1 MTVPQVDVEEYGY
14 FADNQRR
21 HADDTHLFEVHE
33 PYNGKLFARVAAGS
47 RADARLAVD
56 AASKAFAGWSGS
68 APDEKA
74 RLFLKAAE
82 IVRRRRTEI
91 AEVLAR
97 ETGSTISFATFQQDL
112 RRSQNVDV
120 RAQHDRHIE
129 SSRRPASLQ
138 GRYDFIVVGA
148 GAAGSV
154 LAAELS
160 ASGAQVLVIE
170 SGGPDDAPTIAN
182 PSVWFYNVGGPL
194 DYHLPVTPSPRLNN
208 RKFNMALGHV
218 LGGGSSIN
226 AMVWMRGMQ
235 RDYDGWAKNGAKGW
249 AFADVLPVFKSQED
263 WEGGANEWRGA
274 GGPIHIRRPKDPH
287 PTAPAFIDAAREMGM
302 PILDDVNGPMRPGAG
317 YINMNIAADGT
328 RVSAVRAFLRP
339 ALSRPNLTLL
349 LNTNVVKLN
358 FKGTRCVGVKLMTDG
373 AVKDIAA
380 DKEVILAAGAINSP
394 KLLMLSGVGEAKALR
409 SLGIDVVENLPGVGE
424 NLQDHVL
431 VSGVVFKYKGK
442 MPDRPADSN
451 AVEAEAY
458 LSSGPSGDTDISLV
472 LHQLPVV
479 TPEVASRFGTPPPDA
494 FTIAPALVQPTS
506 RGSVRLASNNFQDA
520 AVIDGNY
527 LGTDHDFAAIVRAIE
542 AARELGNQHAF
553 DSLRESELIPGPK
566 ASAEEIREL
575 ARLASASFGHAV
587 GTCKMGVDKLAV
599 VDPELRVHGIL
610 GLRVADASVMP
621 RIITGPGTNASTHMI
636 AGRAATLILG

>member
-1 MTVPQVDVEEYGY
+1 MTNV
-14 FADNQRR
+14 
-21 HADDTHLFEVHE
+21 
-33 PYNGKLFARVAAGS
+33 
-47 RADARLAVD
+47 
-56 AASKAFAGWSGS
+56 SK
-68 APDEKA
+68 K
-74 RLFLKAAE
+74 
-82 IVRRRRTEI
+82 
-91 AEVLAR
+91 
-97 ETGSTISFATFQQDL
+97 Q
-112 RRSQNVDV
+112 
-120 RAQHDRHIE
+120 
-129 SSRRPASLQ
+129 
-138 GRYDFIVVGA
+138 YDFIVVGA

-160 ASGAQVLVIE
+160 ASGAQVLVVE
-170 SGGPDDAPTIAN
+170 SGGADDAPTIAN

-194 DYHLPVTPSPRLNN
+194 DYHLPINPSARLNN
-208 RKFNMALGHV
+208 RTFNMALGHV
-218 LGGGSSIN
+218 LGGGSTIN
-226 AMVWMRGMQ
+226 AMVWTRGMQ

-263 WEGGANEWRGA
+263 WEGGASDWRGA

-287 PTAPAFIDAAREMGM
+287 PTAPAFLDAARQMGM
-302 PILDDVNGPMRPGAG
+302 PILDDVNGPMLPGAG
-317 YINMNIAADGT
+317 YINMNIALDGT

-358 FKGTRCVGVKLMTDG
+358 FEGTRCVGVKINTDG
-373 AVKDIAA
+373 AVKNIVA
-380 DKEVILAAGAINSP
+380 DKEVILAAGSINSP
-394 KLLMLSGVGEAKALR
+394 KLLMLSGVGEARTLR
-409 SLGIDVVENLPGVGE
+409 SFGIDVIENLPGVGE

-431 VSGVVFKYKGK
+431 LSGVVFKYKGK
-442 MPDRPADSN
+442 MPDRPTDSN
-451 AVEAEAY
+451 AVEAEAF
-458 LSSGPSGDTDISLV
+458 LSSEPSGETDISLV

-479 TPEVASRFGTPPPDA
+479 TPEVASRYGTPPPDT

-506 RGSVRLASNNFQDA
+506 RGSVRLASNSFQDA

-527 LGTDHDFAAIVRAIE
+527 LGADHDFAAIVRAIE

-553 DSLRESELIPGPK
+553 DNLREGELIPGPK
-566 ASAEEIREL
+566 ASPEEIQEL

-621 RIITGPGTNASTHMI
+621 HIITGPGTNAATHMI
-636 AGRAATLILG
+636 AGRAARLILG

>member
-1 MTVPQVDVEEYGY
+1 MNQKHNEALQSLLDQVAMGRLD
-14 FADNQRR
+14 RR
-21 HADDTHLFEVHE
+21 KFVSMF
-33 PYNGKLFARVAAGS
+33 GAA
-47 RADARLAVD
+47 
-56 AASKAFAGWSGS
+56 AATSMFGPSLLEQAFASG
-68 APDEKA
+68 ANQE
-74 RLFLKAAE
+74 E
-82 IVRRRRTEI
+82 RR
-91 AEVLAR
+91 
-97 ETGSTISFATFQQDL
+97 
-112 RRSQNVDV
+112 
-120 RAQHDRHIE
+120 
-129 SSRRPASLQ
+129 ASLQ
-138 GRYDFIVVGA
+138 THYDFIVVGA

-170 SGGPDDAPTIAN
+170 SGGPDDAPTITN
-182 PSVWFYNVGGPL
+182 PSIWFYNVGGPL

-226 AMVWMRGMQ
+226 AMVWTRGMQ
-235 RDYDGWAKNGAKGW
+235 RDFDGWAKNGAKGW

-263 WEGGANEWRGA
+263 WEGGANTWRGA
-274 GGPIHIRRPKDPH
+274 GGPIHIRRPHDPH
-287 PTAPAFIDAAREMGM
+287 PTAPAFTEAAREMGM

-358 FKGTRCVGVKLMTDG
+358 FKGARCVGVKLMTDG

-409 SLGIDVVENLPGVGE
+409 RLGINLVENLPGVGE

-442 MPDRPADSN
+442 MPDRPAHSN

-458 LSSGPSGDTDISLV
+458 LSSGPSGDTDINLV
-472 LHQLPVV
+472 LEQLPAV
-479 TPEVASRFGTPPPDA
+479 TPETAARFGAPPADA

-506 RGSVRLASNNFQDA
+506 RGSVRLASANFQDA
-520 AVIDGNY
+520 AVIDGAY
-527 LGTDHDFAAIVRAIE
+527 LGTDRDFQAIVRAIE
-542 AARELGNQHAF
+542 AARELGNQRAF
-553 DSLRESELIPGPK
+553 DGVREAELVPGPK
-566 ASAEEIREL
+566 ATPEEIREL
-575 ARLASASFGHAV
+575 ARLGSASFGHPA

-599 VDPELRVHGIL
+599 VDLELRVHGIQS
-610 GLRVADASVMP
+610 LRVADASVMP
-621 RIITGPGTNASTHMI
+621 RIITGPTNAPTHMI
-636 AGRAATLILG
+636 AGRASKLIRG

>member
-1 MTVPQVDVEEYGY
+1 MKKGNMTSSSW
-14 FADNQRR
+14 
-21 HADDTHLFEVHE
+21 
-33 PYNGKLFARVAAGS
+33 AR
-47 RADARLAVD
+47 AR
-56 AASKAFAGWSGS
+56 
-68 APDEKA
+68 PDQFLPRNCLPPA
-74 RLFLKAAE
+74 RMF
-82 IVRRRRTEI
+82 
-91 AEVLAR
+91 
-97 ETGSTISFATFQQDL
+97 SS
-112 RRSQNVDV
+112 
-120 RAQHDRHIE
+120 
-129 SSRRPASLQ
+129 SSR
-138 GRYDFIVVGA
+138 V
-148 GAAGSV
+148 
-154 LAAELS
+154 
-160 ASGAQVLVIE
+160 
-170 SGGPDDAPTIAN
+170 GPDDAPTIAN
-182 PSVWFYNVGGPL
+182 PSIWFYNVGGPL
-194 DYHLPVTPSPRLNN
+194 DYHLPIAPSPRLNN

-226 AMVWMRGMQ
+226 AMVWIRGTQ
-235 RDYDGWAKNGAKGW
+235 ADYDAWAENGAKGW

-263 WEGGANEWRGA
+263 WEGGANAWRGA

-287 PTAPAFIDAAREMGM
+287 PTAPAFIEAARQMGM

-328 RVSAVRAFLRP
+328 RVSAVGAFLRP

-358 FKGTRCVGVKLMTDG
+358 FKGTHCVGVKIMTDG
-373 AVKDIAA
+373 ALKDIAA
-380 DKEVILAAGAINSP
+380 DKEVILTAGTINSP
-394 KLLMLSGVGEAKALR
+394 KLLMLS
-409 SLGIDVVENLPGVGE
+409 GVGE

-479 TPEVASRFGTPPPDA
+479 TPEVATRFGTPPADA
-494 FTIAPALVQPTS
+494 FTIVPALVQPTS
-506 RGSVRLASNNFQDA
+506 IGSVRLASDNSQDA

-527 LGTDHDFAAIVRAIE
+527 VGTDHDFTAIVRAIE

-553 DSLRESELIPGPK
+553 DSLRESELIPGPQ

-621 RIITGPGTNASTHMI
+621 QIITGPGTNASTHMI
-636 AGRAATLILG
+636 AGRAAKLILG

>member
-1 MTVPQVDVEEYGY
+1 LDQLAQRSTTV
-14 FADNQRR
+14 
-21 HADDTHLFEVHE
+21 
-33 PYNGKLFARVAAGS
+33 S
-47 RADARLAVD
+47 
-56 AASKAFAGWSGS
+56 
-68 APDEKA
+68 
-74 RLFLKAAE
+74 FLIFKAA
-82 IVRRRRTEI
+82 IGDI
-91 AEVLAR
+91 K
-97 ETGSTISFATFQQDL
+97 
-112 RRSQNVDV
+112 
-120 RAQHDRHIE
+120 AQALGDSKMNKVSHE
-129 SSRRPASLQ
+129 EGQ
-138 GRYDFIVVGA
+138 YDFIVVGA

-170 SGGPDDAPTIAN
+170 SGGPDDAPTITN
-182 PSVWFYNVGGPL
+182 PSIWFYNVAGPL
-194 DYHLPVTPSPRLNN
+194 DYHLPITPSPRLNN

-218 LGGGSSIN
+218 LGGGTSIN
-226 AMVWMRGMQ
+226 AMVWVRGMQ
-235 RDYDGWAKNGAKGW
+235 RDYDRWAENGAKGW
-249 AFADVLPVFKSQED
+249 AFADVLPVFKEQED
-263 WEGGANEWRGA
+263 WEGGANKWRGS

-302 PILDDVNGPMRPGAG
+302 PILDDINGPMRPGAG

-349 LNTNVVKLN
+349 LNTNGVKLN
-358 FKGTRCVGVKLMTDG
+358 FKGTRCVGVKLLTDG
-373 AVKDIAA
+373 GVKDIAA

-394 KLLMLSGVGEAKALR
+394 KLLMLSGVGEEKALR
-409 SLGIDVVENLPGVGE
+409 SLGIDVVENL
-424 NLQDHVL
+424 QDHVL
-431 VSGVVFKYKGK
+431 LSGVVFKYKGK

-458 LSSGPSGDTDISLV
+458 LSSGASGDTDISLV

-479 TPEVASRFGTPPPDA
+479 TPEVASRYGTPPPDT

-506 RGSVRLASNNFQDA
+506 TGFVRLASDNFQDA

-542 AARELGNQHAF
+542 TAREIGNQHAF
-553 DSLRESELIPGPK
+553 DRLRESELIPGPK

-621 RIITGPGTNASTHMI
+621 QIITGPGTNASTHMI
-636 AGRAATLILG
+636 AGRAAGLILGEEA

>member
-1 MTVPQVDVEEYGY
+1 MINKSNEE
-14 FADNQRR
+14 
-21 HADDTHLFEVHE
+21 
-33 PYNGKLFARVAAGS
+33 K
-47 RADARLAVD
+47 
-56 AASKAFAGWSGS
+56 
-68 APDEKA
+68 
-74 RLFLKAAE
+74 
-82 IVRRRRTEI
+82 
-91 AEVLAR
+91 
-97 ETGSTISFATFQQDL
+97 
-112 RRSQNVDV
+112 
-120 RAQHDRHIE
+120 
-129 SSRRPASLQ
+129 
-138 GRYDFIVVGA
+138 RYDFIVVGA

-154 LAAELS
+154 LVAELS

-182 PSVWFYNVGGPL
+182 PSIWFYNVGGPL
-194 DYHLPVTPSPRLNN
+194 DYHLPIAPSPRLNN

-218 LGGGSSIN
+218 LGGGTSIN

-235 RDYDGWAKNGAKGW
+235 RDYDGWAENGAKGW

-263 WEGGANEWRGA
+263 WEGGANAWRGV

-287 PTAPAFIDAAREMGM
+287 PTAPAFLDAAREMGM

-328 RVSAVRAFLRP
+328 RVSAARAFLHP

-380 DKEVILAAGAINSP
+380 DKEVILAAGSINSP

-409 SLGIDVVENLPGVGE
+409 SFGIDVVENLPGVGQ

-431 VSGVVFKYKGK
+431 LSGVLFKYKGK

-458 LSSGPSGDTDISLV
+458 LSSRPSGETDISLV

-479 TPEVASRFGTPPPDA
+479 TPEVASRFGTPPPDT

-506 RGSVRLASNNFQDA
+506 KGAVRLASKNFQDA

-527 LGTDHDFAAIVRAIE
+527 LGTDHDLAAIVRAIE
-542 AARELGNQHAF
+542 AARELGSRHAF
-553 DSLRESELIPGPK
+553 DNLREGELIPGPK
-566 ASAEEIREL
+566 ASAEEIQEL
-575 ARLASASFGHAV
+575 ARLGSASFGHAV
-587 GTCKMGVDKLAV
+587 GTCKMGVDKLGV
-599 VDPELRVHGIL
+599 VDPELRVRGIL
-610 GLRVADASVMP
+610 GLRVVDASVMP
-621 RIITGPGTNASTHMI
+621 HIITGPGTNASAHMI
-636 AGRAATLILG
+636 AGRAAKLILG

>member
-1 MTVPQVDVEEYGY
+1 MINEFNEER
-14 FADNQRR
+14 Q
-21 HADDTHLFEVHE
+21 
-33 PYNGKLFARVAAGS
+33 
-47 RADARLAVD
+47 
-56 AASKAFAGWSGS
+56 
-68 APDEKA
+68 
-74 RLFLKAAE
+74 
-82 IVRRRRTEI
+82 
-91 AEVLAR
+91 
-97 ETGSTISFATFQQDL
+97 
-112 RRSQNVDV
+112 
-120 RAQHDRHIE
+120 
-129 SSRRPASLQ
+129 
-138 GRYDFIVVGA
+138 YDFIVVGA

-154 LAAELS
+154 LGAELS
-160 ASGAQVLVIE
+160 ASGARVLLIE
-170 SGGPDDAPTIAN
+170 SGGADDAPTIAN

-194 DYHLPVTPSPRLNN
+194 DYHLPIVPTPRLNN

-218 LGGGSSIN
+218 LGGGTSIN

-235 RDYDGWAKNGAKGW
+235 RDYDGWAENGAKGW
-249 AFADVLPVFKSQED
+249 SFADVLPVFKSQED
-263 WEGGANEWRGA
+263 WEGGANEFRGA

-287 PTAPAFIDAAREMGM
+287 PLAPAFLDAARQMGM

-328 RVSAVRAFLRP
+328 RVSAARAFLHP

-373 AVKDIAA
+373 ALRDIAA

-409 SLGIDVVENLPGVGE
+409 GFGIDVVENLPGVGE

-431 VSGVVFKYKGK
+431 LSGVVFKHKGK

-458 LSSGPSGDTDISLV
+458 LSSGLSGDTDISLV

-479 TPEVASRFGTPPPDA
+479 TPEVASRFGNPPPGA

-520 AVIDGNY
+520 AVIDGDY
-527 LGTDHDFAAIVRAIE
+527 LGTDHDLAAVVHAIE
-542 AARELGNQHAF
+542 TARELGSQHAF
-553 DSLRESELIPGPK
+553 DNLRESELIPGPES
-566 ASAEEIREL
+566 SAEEMQEL
-575 ARLASASFGHAV
+575 ARLGSASFGHAV
-587 GTCKMGVDKLAV
+587 GTCKIGVDKLAV

-610 GLRVADASVMP
+610 DLRVADASVMP
-621 RIITGPGTNASTHMI
+621 QIITGPGTSASTHMI
-636 AGRAATLILG
+636 AGRAAKLILR

>member
-1 MTVPQVDVEEYGY
+1 MINES
-14 FADNQRR
+14 N
-21 HADDTHLFEVHE
+21 
-33 PYNGKLFARVAAGS
+33 
-47 RADARLAVD
+47 
-56 AASKAFAGWSGS
+56 
-68 APDEKA
+68 DE
-74 RLFLKAAE
+74 R
-82 IVRRRRTEI
+82 
-91 AEVLAR
+91 
-97 ETGSTISFATFQQDL
+97 
-112 RRSQNVDV
+112 
-120 RAQHDRHIE
+120 
-129 SSRRPASLQ
+129 
-138 GRYDFIVVGA
+138 RYDYIVVGA

-160 ASGAQVLVIE
+160 ASGAQVLIIE
-170 SGGPDDAPTIAN
+170 SGGPDDAPTILE
-182 PSVWFYNVGGPL
+182 PSIWFYNVAGPL
-194 DYHLPVTPSPRLNN
+194 DYHLPIVPSPRLNN

-218 LGGGSSIN
+218 LGGGTTIN
-226 AMVWMRGMQ
+226 AMVWVRGTKA
-235 RDYDGWAKNGAKGW
+235 DYDGWAENGARGW

-263 WEGGANEWRGA
+263 WEGGANEWRGS

-302 PILDDVNGPMRPGAG
+302 PILDDVNGPMRAGAG

-358 FKGTRCVGVKLMTDG
+358 FKGTRCVGVKLITNG
-373 AVKDIAA
+373 IVKDIAA
-380 DKEVILAAGAINSP
+380 DKEVILAAGTINSP

-409 SLGIDVVENLPGVGE
+409 SFGIDVVENLAGVGK

-442 MPDRPADSN
+442 MPDRPAGSN

-458 LSSGPSGDTDISLV
+458 LSSGLSGDIDISLV

-479 TPEVASRFGTPPPDA
+479 TPEVASRFGTPPPDV

-506 RGSVRLASNNFQDA
+506 KGTVRLTSNNFEDSA
-520 AVIDGNY
+520 LIDGNY
-527 LGTDHDFAAIVRAIE
+527 LGTDRDFAAIVRAIE

-553 DSLRESELIPGPK
+553 DNLRESELIPGPK

-587 GTCKMGVDKLAV
+587 GTCKMGVDNLAV
-599 VDPELRVHGIL
+599 VDPELRVHGIT

-621 RIITGPGTNASTHMI
+621 QIITGPGTNASTHMI
-636 AGRAATLILG
+636 AGRAAQLILA